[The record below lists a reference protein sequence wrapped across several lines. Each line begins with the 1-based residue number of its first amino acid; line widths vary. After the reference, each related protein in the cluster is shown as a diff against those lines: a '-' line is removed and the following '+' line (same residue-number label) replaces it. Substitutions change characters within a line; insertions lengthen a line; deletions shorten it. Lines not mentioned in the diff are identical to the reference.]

1 MPGLLRDLQLSD
13 ETSLQTT
20 LIEVVARI
28 KAKLAKHRFPERCR
42 ITAKDAR
49 VQLRYGLAIAPERIS
64 WD

>member
-1 MPGLLRDLQLSD
+1 MPLWQRRLPHD
-13 ETSLQTT
+13 ESLQTT